1 MKRALEYIFLFLGI
15 EALAGSLIGALLPE
29 QTVLALL
36 APNIIILVLFIII
49 KAFPLRTSY
58 RMKWADLSLF
68 ILLAIATLAPSLW
81 MGDIGPQPSHELQQ
95 MMKTVMASPL
105 GVIDITLLAPLVEE
119 IVFRGAI
126 ERSLLSWHPF
136 DARPWAAILLSA
148 AFFGIAHL
156 DLSQG
161 IHAFLIGILLGWI
174 YWRTS
179 SILPGLIVH
188 IVNNTSAYAISLFY
202 PDEDATFQDIVGGD
216 IAVSA
221 LLCVLSVI
229 LLATTILLL
238 RQRLIARQ
246 APQK

>member
-1 MKRALEYIFLFLGI
+1 MKHALEYFFLFLGI
-15 EALAGSLIGALLPE
+15 EALAGSLIGALLSG
-29 QTVLALL
+29 QMILALL
-36 APNIIILVLFIII
+36 TPDIIILVLFFLI

-58 RMKWADLSLF
+58 RMKWADLGLF

-81 MGDIGPQPSHELQQ
+81 IDIGPQPSHELQQ
-95 MMKTVMASPL
+95 TMKTIMKSPV
-105 GVIDITLLAPLVEE
+105 GVILITLLAPLVEE

-136 DARPWAAILLSA
+136 STRPWVAILLSA
-148 AFFGIAHL
+148 VFFGIAHL
-156 DLSQG
+156 DPSQS
-161 IHAFLIGILLGWI
+161 IHAFLMGILLGWI
-174 YWRTS
+174 YWRTG

-202 PDEDATFQDIVGGD
+202 PDEDATFQDIVGDD

-238 RQRLIARQ
+238 RKRFIARQ